1 MKTLLTAGTVVSMDP
16 SVGDFASGDV
26 LIEDGVIVEVAARI
40 DAPDAEVID
49 ATDRIVMP
57 GFVDNHRHTWQT
69 AFRGIGADWTFP
81 EWAVAMHGTVKPHY
95 QPEDVYAGTLLGRLE
110 ALHSGVTT
118 MLDWY
123 HVAQTPEH
131 EDAAVAALRDAPGRS
146 IFCLGA
152 GWGTPDPVDAS
163 IRRVR
168 TDLNGDGLVTMVW
181 GLRGAEATGMDTVAR
196 ELKLAAEL
204 GLRTSL
210 HVDVT
215 AGAVADLREHGLLR
229 DTTTFV
235 HGNALSDD
243 ELRMLADAGSS
254 ISISP
259 DVELKMGFGSPMTG
273 RALAAGLRPTLSVDD
288 VPSAGGDMFST
299 MRTAFAVQR
308 GLDGGLHSRDLL
320 AFTTIDAA
328 ASCGL
333 DARMGSL
340 TPGKDADIILLRADD
355 LTVFPVTD
363 AAATIVSAGHP
374 GLVDTVLA
382 AGRVVKCNG
391 VLVDVDLAAMR
402 TRLIE
407 SRNRIAAAASVPL
420 DGTWR
425 PEPAPEQAHPASRT
439 SASPLPPQPWGQGRG
454 RGAHRSALLC
464 CRGALVPRTQLSNGG
479 TSPSVRSSRSRRKR
493 TG

>member
-1 MKTLLTAGTVVSMDP
+1 MKTLLTGGTVVSMDP
-16 SVGDFASGDV
+16 DIGDFDRGDV
-26 LIEDGVIVEVAARI
+26 LIEDGVIVEVAERV

-69 AFRGIGADWTFP
+69 AFRGVGADWTFT
-81 EWAVAMHGTVKPHY
+81 EWAAAMHGTVKPHY

-123 HVAQTPEH
+123 HVAQSHEH

-152 GWGTPDPVDAS
+152 GWGTPDPVDAE

-168 TDLNGDGLVTMVW
+168 ADLAGDGLVTMAL
-181 GLRGAEATGMDTVAR
+181 GLRGPENTSMGTVAR
-196 ELKLAAEL
+196 ELELATEL

-210 HVDVT
+210 HID
-215 AGAVADLREHGLLR
+215 AGGGTQRPVADLREHGLLR

-235 HGNALSDD
+235 HANGISDE

-254 ISISP
+254 LSISP

-273 RALAAGLRPTLSVDD
+273 RALGAGLRPTLSIDN
-288 VPSAGGDMFST
+288 VPSVGGDMFST
-299 MRTAFAVQR
+299 MRTAYAVQR
-308 GLDGGLHSRDLL
+308 GLDGGLRSRDLL
-320 AFTTIDAA
+320 EFATVDAA
-328 ASCGL
+328 QSCGL
-333 DARMGSL
+333 GARTGSI
-340 TPGKDADIILLRADD
+340 TPGKDADLILLRADD

-363 AAATIVSAGHP
+363 PVTTIVSAGHP
-374 GLVDTVLA
+374 GLVDTVLV
-382 AGRVVKCNG
+382 AGDVVKRDG
-391 VLVDVDLAAMR
+391 GLVGVDLAALR
-402 TRLIE
+402 TRLVE
-407 SRNRIAAAASVPL
+407 SRNRIAPAAGIPL

-425 PEPAPEQAHPASRT
+425 P
-439 SASPLPPQPWGQGRG
+439 LPNSQ
-454 RGAHRSALLC
+454 
-464 CRGALVPRTQLSNGG
+464 
-479 TSPSVRSSRSRRKR
+479 
-493 TG
+493 

>member
-1 MKTLLTAGTVVSMDP
+1 MTKKTLLTGGIVVSMDP
-16 SVGDFASGDV
+16 AVGDFERGDV
-26 LIEDGVIVEVAARI
+26 LIEDGVIVEVAERV

-57 GFVDNHRHTWQT
+57 GFVDNHRHSWQT
-69 AFRGIGADWTFP
+69 AFRGVGADWTFP

-95 QPEDVYAGTLLGRLE
+95 QTEDVYVGTLLGRLE

-123 HVAQTPEH
+123 HVAQSHAH

-152 GWGTPDPVDAS
+152 GWGTSDSVDAD

-168 TDLNGDGLVTMVW
+168 SDLAGDGLVTMAL
-181 GLRGAEATGMDTVAR
+181 GLRGADDTSMDTVAR

-210 HVDVT
+210 HVDGD
-215 AGAVADLREHGLLR
+215 GASGGDGTRHPVADLHEHGLLR

-235 HGNALSDD
+235 HANGLSDE

-254 ISISP
+254 VSISP
-259 DVELKMGFGSPMTG
+259 DVELKMGFGWPMTG
-273 RALAAGLRPTLSVDD
+273 RVLAAGLRPTLSIDD
-288 VPSAGGDMFST
+288 VPSVGGDMFST
-299 MRTAFAVQR
+299 IRTAFAVQR
-308 GLDGGLHSRDLL
+308 GLDGGLRSRDLL
-320 AFTTIDAA
+320 EFATVDAA
-328 ASCGL
+328 RSCGL
-333 DARMGSL
+333 DARTGSI

-363 AAATIVSAGHP
+363 PAATVVSAGHP
-374 GLVDTVLA
+374 GLVDTVLV
-382 AGRVVKCNG
+382 AGRVVKRDG
-391 VLVDVDLAAMR
+391 VLVGVDLPALR
-402 TRLIE
+402 TRLLA
-407 SRNRIAAAASVPL
+407 SRDRIAAAAGIPL

-425 PEPAPEQAHPASRT
+425 PRPAS
-439 SASPLPPQPWGQGRG
+439 A
-454 RGAHRSALLC
+454 A
-464 CRGALVPRTQLSNGG
+464 
-479 TSPSVRSSRSRRKR
+479 
-493 TG
+493 

>member
-1 MKTLLTAGTVVSMDP
+1 MKTLLTGGTVVSMDP
-16 SVGDFASGDV
+16 AVGDLERGDV
-26 LIEDGVIVEVAARI
+26 LIEDGVIVAVAERV

-57 GFVDNHRHTWQT
+57 GFVDNHRHSWQT
-69 AFRGIGADWTFP
+69 AFRGVGADWTFP
-81 EWAVAMHGTVKPHY
+81 EWALAMHRTVKPHY

-123 HVAQTPEH
+123 HVAQSHAH

-152 GWGTPDPVDAS
+152 GWGTADPVDDD

-168 TDLNGDGLVTMVW
+168 SGLTGDGLSGDRLSGDGLVTMAL
-181 GLRGAEATGMDTVAR
+181 GLRGPDDTGMDTVAR

-210 HVDVT
+210 HIEAAGTVT
-215 AGAVADLREHGLLR
+215 DLHEHGLLR

-235 HGNALSDD
+235 HANGISDE
-243 ELRMLADAGSS
+243 ELRMLAGAGSS
-254 ISISP
+254 LSVSP
-259 DVELKMGFGSPMTG
+259 DVELKMGFGPPVTG

-308 GLDGGLHSRDLL
+308 GLDGGLRSRDLL
-320 AFTTIDAA
+320 EFATLDAA
-328 ASCGL
+328 RSCGL
-333 DARMGSL
+333 DARTGSV
-340 TPGKDADIILLRADD
+340 TPGKDADLVLLRTDD

-363 AAATIVSAGHP
+363 PAGTIVSAGHP
-374 GLVDTVLA
+374 GLVDTVLV
-382 AGRVVKCNG
+382 AGRVVKRDG
-391 VLVDVDLAAMR
+391 ALLGVDLPALRA
-402 TRLIE
+402 RLLA
-407 SRNRIAAAASVPL
+407 SRDRIAAAAGIPL

-425 PEPAPEQAHPASRT
+425 PRPEPA
-439 SASPLPPQPWGQGRG
+439 
-454 RGAHRSALLC
+454 
-464 CRGALVPRTQLSNGG
+464 
-479 TSPSVRSSRSRRKR
+479 
-493 TG
+493 

>member
-1 MKTLLTAGTVVSMDP
+1 
-16 SVGDFASGDV
+16 V
-26 LIEDGVIVEVAARI
+26 LIEDGVIVAVAERV

-57 GFVDNHRHTWQT
+57 GFVDNHRHSWQT
-69 AFRGIGADWTFP
+69 AFRGVGADWTFP
-81 EWAVAMHGTVKPHY
+81 EWALAMHRTVKPHY

-123 HVAQTPEH
+123 HVAQSHAH

-152 GWGTPDPVDAS
+152 GWGTADAVDDD

-168 TDLNGDGLVTMVW
+168 SGLTGDGLSGDRLSGDGLVTMAL
-181 GLRGAEATGMDTVAR
+181 GLRGPDDTGMDTVAR

-210 HVDVT
+210 HVEA
-215 AGAVADLREHGLLR
+215 AGTVADLREHGLLR

-235 HGNALSDD
+235 HANGISDE
-243 ELRMLADAGSS
+243 ELRMLADAGGSL
-254 ISISP
+254 SISP
-259 DVELKMGFGSPMTG
+259 DVELKMGFGPPVTG

-308 GLDGGLHSRDLL
+308 GLDGGLRSRDLL
-320 AFTTIDAA
+320 EFATVDAA
-328 ASCGL
+328 RSCGL
-333 DARMGSL
+333 DARTGSI
-340 TPGKDADIILLRADD
+340 TPGKDADVILLRTDD

-363 AAATIVSAGHP
+363 PVATIVSAGHP
-374 GLVDTVLA
+374 GLVDTVLV
-382 AGRVVKCNG
+382 AGRVVKRDG
-391 VLVDVDLAAMR
+391 VLVGVDLAALR
-402 TRLIE
+402 TRLLA
-407 SRNRIAAAASVPL
+407 SRNRIAAAAGIPL

-425 PEPAPEQAHPASRT
+425 PAAR
-439 SASPLPPQPWGQGRG
+439 L
-454 RGAHRSALLC
+454 
-464 CRGALVPRTQLSNGG
+464 GG
-479 TSPSVRSSRSRRKR
+479 
-493 TG
+493 

>member
-1 MKTLLTAGTVVSMDP
+1 MKTLLTGGTVVSMDP
-16 SVGDFASGDV
+16 AVGDLDPGDV
-26 LIEDGVIVEVAARI
+26 LIEDGVIVQVAGHI
-40 DAPDAEVID
+40 EAPDAEVID
-49 ATDRIVMP
+49 ATGRIVMP

-69 AFRGIGADWTFP
+69 AFRGVGADWTFP

-123 HVAQTPEH
+123 HVAQTHAH

-146 IFCLGA
+146 VFCLGA
-152 GWGTPDPVDAS
+152 GWGTPDPVDAD

-168 TDLNGDGLVTMVW
+168 SGLAGDGLVTMAL
-181 GLRGAEATGMDTVAR
+181 GLRGPEDTSMDTVAR

-210 HVDVT
+210 HIASDGT
-215 AGAVADLREHGLLR
+215 QRPVAELREHGLLR

-235 HGNALSDD
+235 HANGVSDE

-254 ISISP
+254 VSISP
-259 DVELKMGFGSPMTG
+259 DVELKMGFGSPVTG

-288 VPSAGGDMFST
+288 VPSVGGDMFST

-308 GLDGGLHSRDLL
+308 GLDGGLRSRDLL

-328 ASCGL
+328 RSCGL
-333 DARMGSL
+333 DARTGSI
-340 TPGKDADIILLRADD
+340 TPGKDADVILLRADD

-363 AAATIVSAGHP
+363 PAATVVSAGHP
-374 GLVDTVLA
+374 GLVDTVLV
-382 AGRVVKCNG
+382 AGRVVKRDG
-391 VLVDVDLAAMR
+391 VLVDVDLAPLKN
-402 TRLIE
+402 RLLA
-407 SRNRIAAAASVPL
+407 SRDRIAAAAGIPL
-420 DGTWR
+420 DGTWH
-425 PEPAPEQAHPASRT
+425 PHPATR
-439 SASPLPPQPWGQGRG
+439 
-454 RGAHRSALLC
+454 
-464 CRGALVPRTQLSNGG
+464 N
-479 TSPSVRSSRSRRKR
+479 
-493 TG
+493 